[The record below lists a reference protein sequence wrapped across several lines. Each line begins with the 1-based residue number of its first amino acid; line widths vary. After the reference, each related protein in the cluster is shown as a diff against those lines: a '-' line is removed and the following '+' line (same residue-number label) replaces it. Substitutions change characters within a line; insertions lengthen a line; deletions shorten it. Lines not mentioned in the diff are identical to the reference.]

1 VLLLNTFNAFPLPR
15 PSRLTPLRLSSTKLI
30 GRSAIFFLDA
40 NEDEDED
47 EDEEEEEEE
56 EEKKDDDDEI
66 VAEACA
72 A

>member
-1 VLLLNTFNAFPLPR
+1 MLLLNTFNAFPLPR
-15 PSRLTPLRLSSTKLI
+15 PSRLTPLRLSSSKLV

-40 NEDEDED
+40 KEDEDED
-47 EDEEEEEEE
+47 EEEEEEEE